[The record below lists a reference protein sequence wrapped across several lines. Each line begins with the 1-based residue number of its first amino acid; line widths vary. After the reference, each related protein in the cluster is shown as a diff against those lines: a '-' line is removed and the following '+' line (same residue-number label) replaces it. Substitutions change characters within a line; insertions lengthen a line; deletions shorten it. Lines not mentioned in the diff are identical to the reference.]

1 MAREPTTDD
10 CKSQGTRMTL
20 DSYFRINDLMSMEW
34 NPLEG
39 GHYPPST
46 NMRYSETLYNV
57 EEINKQDVHE
67 LVILPGMAGMQSQD
81 N

>member
-1 MAREPTTDD
+1 MVREPNIDY
-10 CKSQGTRMTL
+10 CKSQGTQWTI
-20 DSYFRINDLMSMEW
+20 DSYSRINDLNSMEW

-57 EEINKQDVHE
+57 EEINEQDVHE